1 MTYKRLKEMDLSGKS
16 VLLRLDLNAPIQDG
30 IVTNKERLLRS
41 LPTLDYILESGA
53 NLIIMSHLGRP
64 EEDNQFQKE
73 FSLKPVVK
81 ELEKLLSRTIPLYS
95 LDEIEVKK
103 NKIQTIIALE
113 NTRFYIGEKTNNSDL
128 SRRFS
133 NLADIFVM
141 DAFATSHRAH
151 ASTTGVI
158 TFSQDA
164 CAGLLLD
171 EELNALTKVKQNG
184 NNSIAI
190 LGGSKISTKLGLIDS
205 LSVSMDKVILGGG
218 IANTCIAA
226 QGFNIGKSLIEK
238 SMLKEAEQL
247 SKNPKI
253 IIPQTVIV
261 SSSPDIPGRET
272 SIDKISDE
280 ESIFDISPEALLQIA
295 DIITQA
301 KTILWNG
308 PIGFFEKDNFD
319 KGTMK
324 LADMIAVSSGYT
336 VAGGG
341 DTISAANKA
350 GVLDKIDYVST
361 AGGAFLEFIEGR
373 TLPAIKALKEKV
385 DLRL

>member
-53 NLIIMSHLGRP
+53 SLIIMSHLGRP

-81 ELEKLLSRTIPLYS
+81 ELEKLLSRSIPLYS
-95 LDEIEVKK
+95 LDEIEAKK

-205 LSVSMDKVILGGG
+205 LSESMDKVILGGG

-226 QGFNIGKSLIEK
+226 QGFNIGKSLIEE

-373 TLPAIKALKEKV
+373 TLPAIKALKEK
-385 DLRL
+385 

>member
-53 NLIIMSHLGRP
+53 SLIIMSHLGRP
-64 EEDNQFQKE
+64 QEDNQFQKE

-95 LDEIEVKK
+95 LDEIEAKK

-133 NLADIFVM
+133 NLADILVM

-205 LSVSMDKVILGGG
+205 LSESMDKVILGGG

-226 QGFNIGKSLIEK
+226 QGFNIGKSLIEE

-373 TLPAIKALKEKV
+373 TLPAIKALREKV

>member
-41 LPTLDYILESGA
+41 LPTLDFILESGA
-53 NLIIMSHLGRP
+53 SLIIMSHLGRP

-81 ELEKLLSRTIPLYS
+81 ELENLLSCSIPLYS
-95 LDEIEVKK
+95 LDEIEAKK

-205 LSVSMDKVILGGG
+205 LSESMDKVILGGG

-226 QGFNIGKSLIEK
+226 QGFNIGKSLIEE

-373 TLPAIKALKEKV
+373 TLPAIKALKEK
-385 DLRL
+385 

>member
-1 MTYKRLKEMDLSGKS
+1 MTYKRLKEIDLSGKS

-53 NLIIMSHLGRP
+53 SLIIMSHLGRP

-81 ELEKLLSRTIPLYS
+81 ELENLLSCSIPLYS
-95 LDEIEVKK
+95 LDEIEAKK
-103 NKIQTIIALE
+103 NKIQSIIALE

-205 LSVSMDKVILGGG
+205 LSESMDKVILGGG

-226 QGFNIGKSLIEK
+226 QGFNIGKSLIEE

-373 TLPAIKALKEKV
+373 TLPAIKALKEK
-385 DLRL
+385 

>member
-53 NLIIMSHLGRP
+53 SLIIMSHLGRP

-81 ELEKLLSRTIPLYS
+81 ELENLLSCSIPLYS
-95 LDEIEVKK
+95 LDEIEAKK

-205 LSVSMDKVILGGG
+205 LSESMDKVILGGG

-226 QGFNIGKSLIEK
+226 QGFNIGKSLIEE

-272 SIDKISDE
+272 SIDNISDE

-373 TLPAIKALKEKV
+373 TLPAIKALKEK
-385 DLRL
+385 

>member
-1 MTYKRLKEMDLSGKS
+1 M
-16 VLLRLDLNAPIQDG
+16 V
-30 IVTNKERLLRS
+30 LRS

-53 NLIIMSHLGRP
+53 SLIIMSHLGRP

-81 ELEKLLSRTIPLYS
+81 ELENLLSCSIPLYS
-95 LDEIEVKK
+95 LDEIEAKK

-205 LSVSMDKVILGGG
+205 LSESMDKVILGGG

-226 QGFNIGKSLIEK
+226 QGYNIGKSLIEE

-247 SKNPKI
+247 YKNPKI

-373 TLPAIKALKEKV
+373 TLPAIKALKEK
-385 DLRL
+385 

>member
-73 FSLKPVVK
+73 YSLKPVVK
-81 ELEKLLSRTIPLYS
+81 ELENLLSCSIPLYS
-95 LDEIEVKK
+95 LDEIEAKK

-205 LSVSMDKVILGGG
+205 LSESMDKVILGGG

-226 QGFNIGKSLIEK
+226 QGFNIGKSLIEE

-373 TLPAIKALKEKV
+373 TLPAIKALKEK
-385 DLRL
+385 

>member
-1 MTYKRLKEMDLSGKS
+1 MTYKRLKEMDLGGKS

-53 NLIIMSHLGRP
+53 SLIIMSHLGRP

-81 ELEKLLSRTIPLYS
+81 ELENLLSCSIPLYS
-95 LDEIEVKK
+95 LDEIEAKK
-103 NKIQTIIALE
+103 NKIQSIIALE

-205 LSVSMDKVILGGG
+205 LSESMDKVILGGG

-226 QGFNIGKSLIEK
+226 QGYNIGKSLIEE

-373 TLPAIKALKEKV
+373 TLPAIKALKEK
-385 DLRL
+385 

>member
-95 LDEIEVKK
+95 LDEIEAKK

-184 NNSIAI
+184 NSSIAI

-205 LSVSMDKVILGGG
+205 LSESMDKVILGGG

-373 TLPAIKALKEKV
+373 TLPAIKALREKV

>member
-53 NLIIMSHLGRP
+53 SLIIMSHLGRP

-81 ELEKLLSRTIPLYS
+81 ELENLLSCSIPLYS
-95 LDEIEVKK
+95 LDEIEAKK

-226 QGFNIGKSLIEK
+226 QGFNIGKSLIEE

-373 TLPAIKALKEKV
+373 TLPAIKALKEK
-385 DLRL
+385 

>member
-53 NLIIMSHLGRP
+53 SLIIMSHLGRP

-81 ELEKLLSRTIPLYS
+81 ELENLLSCSIPLYS
-95 LDEIEVKK
+95 LDEIEAKK

-205 LSVSMDKVILGGG
+205 LSESMDKVILGGG

-226 QGFNIGKSLIEK
+226 QGFNIGKSLIEE

-373 TLPAIKALKEKV
+373 TLPAIKAFREKV

>member
-53 NLIIMSHLGRP
+53 SLIIMSHLGRP

-81 ELEKLLSRTIPLYS
+81 ELENLLSCSIPLYS
-95 LDEIEVKK
+95 LDEIEAKK

-171 EELNALTKVKQNG
+171 EELNALTKV
-184 NNSIAI
+184 
-190 LGGSKISTKLGLIDS
+190 
-205 LSVSMDKVILGGG
+205 
-218 IANTCIAA
+218 
-226 QGFNIGKSLIEK
+226 
-238 SMLKEAEQL
+238 
-247 SKNPKI
+247 
-253 IIPQTVIV
+253 
-261 SSSPDIPGRET
+261 
-272 SIDKISDE
+272 
-280 ESIFDISPEALLQIA
+280 
-295 DIITQA
+295 
-301 KTILWNG
+301 
-308 PIGFFEKDNFD
+308 
-319 KGTMK
+319 
-324 LADMIAVSSGYT
+324 
-336 VAGGG
+336 
-341 DTISAANKA
+341 
-350 GVLDKIDYVST
+350 
-361 AGGAFLEFIEGR
+361 
-373 TLPAIKALKEKV
+373 
-385 DLRL
+385 

>member
-53 NLIIMSHLGRP
+53 SLIIMSHLGRP

-81 ELEKLLSRTIPLYS
+81 ELEKLLSRSIPLYS
-95 LDEIEVKK
+95 LDEIEAKR

-205 LSVSMDKVILGGG
+205 LSESMDKVILGGG

-226 QGFNIGKSLIEK
+226 QGFNIGKSLIEE

-373 TLPAIKALKEKV
+373 TLPAIKALKEK
-385 DLRL
+385 

>member
-53 NLIIMSHLGRP
+53 SLIIMSHLGRP

-95 LDEIEVKK
+95 LDEIEAKR

-205 LSVSMDKVILGGG
+205 LSESMDKVILGGG

-324 LADMIAVSSGYT
+324 LADMIAVSSGFT

-373 TLPAIKALKEKV
+373 TLPAIKALKEK
-385 DLRL
+385 

>member
-81 ELEKLLSRTIPLYS
+81 ELENLLSCSIPLYS
-95 LDEIEVKK
+95 LDEIEAKK

-205 LSVSMDKVILGGG
+205 LSESMDKVILGGG

-226 QGFNIGKSLIEK
+226 QGFNIGKSLIEE

-373 TLPAIKALKEKV
+373 TLPAIKALKEK
-385 DLRL
+385 

>member
-53 NLIIMSHLGRP
+53 SLIIMSHLGRP

-81 ELEKLLSRTIPLYS
+81 ELENLLSCSIPLYS
-95 LDEIEVKK
+95 LDEIEAKK

-205 LSVSMDKVILGGG
+205 LSESMDKVILGGG

-226 QGFNIGKSLIEK
+226 QGFNTGKSLIEE

-373 TLPAIKALKEKV
+373 TLPAIKALKEK
-385 DLRL
+385 

>member
-53 NLIIMSHLGRP
+53 SLIIMSHLGRP

-81 ELEKLLSRTIPLYS
+81 ELENLLSCSIPLYS
-95 LDEIEVKK
+95 LDEIEAKK

-205 LSVSMDKVILGGG
+205 LSESMDKVILGGG

-226 QGFNIGKSLIEK
+226 QGFNIGKSLIEE

-373 TLPAIKALKEKV
+373 TLPAIKALKEK
-385 DLRL
+385 

>member
-1 MTYKRLKEMDLSGKS
+1 MAYKRLKEMDLSGKS

-53 NLIIMSHLGRP
+53 SLIIMSHLGRP

-95 LDEIEVKK
+95 LDEIEAKK

-205 LSVSMDKVILGGG
+205 LSESMDKVILGGG

-226 QGFNIGKSLIEK
+226 QGFNIGKSLIEE

-373 TLPAIKALKEKV
+373 TLPAIKALKEK
-385 DLRL
+385 

>member
-1 MTYKRLKEMDLSGKS
+1 MTYKRLKEMDLGGKS

-81 ELEKLLSRTIPLYS
+81 ELENLLSCSIPLYS
-95 LDEIEVKK
+95 LDEIEAKK

-205 LSVSMDKVILGGG
+205 LSESMDKVILGGG

-226 QGFNIGKSLIEK
+226 QGFNIGKSLIEE

-373 TLPAIKALKEKV
+373 TLPAIKALKEK
-385 DLRL
+385 

>member
-53 NLIIMSHLGRP
+53 SLIIMSHLGRP

-81 ELEKLLSRTIPLYS
+81 ELENLLSCSIPLYS
-95 LDEIEVKK
+95 LDEIEAKK

-171 EELNALTKVKQNG
+171 EELNALTKVKQNE

-205 LSVSMDKVILGGG
+205 LSESMDKVILGGG

-226 QGFNIGKSLIEK
+226 QGFNIGKSLIEE

-373 TLPAIKALKEKV
+373 TLPAIKALKEK
-385 DLRL
+385 

>member
-53 NLIIMSHLGRP
+53 SLIIMSHLGRP

-81 ELEKLLSRTIPLYS
+81 ELENLLSCSIPLYS
-95 LDEIEVKK
+95 LDEIEAKK

-205 LSVSMDKVILGGG
+205 LSESMDKVILGGG

-226 QGFNIGKSLIEK
+226 QGFNIGKSLIEE

-373 TLPAIKALKEKV
+373 TLPAIKALREKV
-385 DLRL
+385 D

>member
-53 NLIIMSHLGRP
+53 SLIIMSHLGRP

-81 ELEKLLSRTIPLYS
+81 ELENLLSCSIPLYS
-95 LDEIEVKK
+95 LDEIEAKK

-205 LSVSMDKVILGGG
+205 LSESMDKVILGGG

-226 QGFNIGKSLIEK
+226 QGYNIGKSLIEE

-373 TLPAIKALKEKV
+373 TLPAIKALKEK
-385 DLRL
+385 

>member
-53 NLIIMSHLGRP
+53 SLIIMSHLGRP

-81 ELEKLLSRTIPLYS
+81 ELENLLSCSIPLYS
-95 LDEIEVKK
+95 LDEIEAKKKK
-103 NKIQTIIALE
+103 NQTIIALE

-205 LSVSMDKVILGGG
+205 LSESMDKVILGGG

-226 QGFNIGKSLIEK
+226 QGFNIGKSLIEE

-261 SSSPDIPGRET
+261 SLSPDIPGRET

-373 TLPAIKALKEKV
+373 TLPAIKALKEK
-385 DLRL
+385 

>member
-53 NLIIMSHLGRP
+53 SLIIMSHLGRP

-95 LDEIEVKK
+95 LDEIEAKK

-205 LSVSMDKVILGGG
+205 LSESMDKVILGGG

-226 QGFNIGKSLIEK
+226 QGFNIGKSLIEE

-373 TLPAIKALKEKV
+373 TLPAIKALKEK
-385 DLRL
+385 

>member
-53 NLIIMSHLGRP
+53 SLIIMSHLGRP

-81 ELEKLLSRTIPLYS
+81 ELENLLSCSIPLYS
-95 LDEIEVKK
+95 LDEIEAKK

-205 LSVSMDKVILGGG
+205 LSESMDKVILGGG

-226 QGFNIGKSLIEK
+226 QGYNIGKSLIEE

-361 AGGAFLEFIEGR
+361 AGGAFLEVIAGR
-373 TLPAIKALKEKV
+373 PLPAIKALKEK
-385 DLRL
+385 

>member
-53 NLIIMSHLGRP
+53 SLIIMSHLGRP

-81 ELEKLLSRTIPLYS
+81 ELENLLSCSIPLYS
-95 LDEIEVKK
+95 LDEIEAKK

-205 LSVSMDKVILGGG
+205 LSESMDKVILGGG

-226 QGFNIGKSLIEK
+226 QGFNIGKSLIEE

-373 TLPAIKALKEKV
+373 TLPAIKALREKV